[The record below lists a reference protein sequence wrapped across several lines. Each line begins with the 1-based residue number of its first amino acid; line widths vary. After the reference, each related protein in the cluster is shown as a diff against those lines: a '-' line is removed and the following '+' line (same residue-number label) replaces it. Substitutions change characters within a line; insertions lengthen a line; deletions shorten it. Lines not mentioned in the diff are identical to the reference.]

1 MAKLSGNRRFSAVA
15 AIVTVGTALSFGI
28 GAALAADEVTEDQ
41 ILRALTPAKKA
52 PLTRGLSVGGSAAE
66 PAANPAE
73 AKFVSSVRGRT
84 TRSLSQT
91 EREEIAAIVKDKPKI
106 DLEITFDYNSADIS
120 AKSISSV
127 QALGRALT
135 NAELKGSTFVVAGHT
150 DAAGGEDYNQNLS
163 ERRADAIKKYLVD
176 KYGINGSDLVTV
188 GYGKSKL
195 KDPGQ
200 PLAEANRRVQVV
212 NMENKTTAQK

>member
-1 MAKLSGNRRFSAVA
+1 MAKLCGTRNLA
-15 AIVTVGTALSFGI
+15 AIVTIGAALSFGI

-41 ILRALTPAKKA
+41 ILKALTPAKKA
-52 PLTRGLSVGGSAAE
+52 PLTRGLSVGGSAE

-73 AKFVSSVRGRT
+73 TKFVSSVRGRT
-84 TRSLSQT
+84 TRSLSHT

-120 AKSISSV
+120 AKSIPSV

-150 DAAGGEDYNQNLS
+150 DAAGGEEYNQSLS

-195 KDPGQ
+195 KDPSQ

-212 NMENKTTAQK
+212 NME